1 MEKVSVVIPSYNS
14 SPYIMDAVTS
24 ALNQTY
30 DNLEVIIAD
39 DASTDDTRAVIR
51 EIRNPRVKLIERTEN
66 GGAAAARNSAI
77 RAATGRYIAFLDS
90 DDYWLPDKLSKQIG
104 KMQEEAA
111 GCSCTSYIEKSQK
124 GEILV
129 WVPGK
134 INYKRLLRENIVGTS
149 STVVYDTS
157 TLGKIYMPSLRL
169 AEDYATWLNMLR
181 KCDSMLGIR
190 EPLTYRRRRSD
201 SLSSRFVV
209 MWWFTYKV
217 YRDTQ
222 ALSPVTSLYYLFRVL
237 YWRLWK
243 RVRRICIP

>member
-1 MEKVSVVIPSYNS
+1 MKVSIVIPSYNS
-14 SPYIMDAVTS
+14 SSYIMDAVKS

-39 DASTDDTRAVIR
+39 DASTDDTCAMIR
-51 EIRNPRVKLIERTEN
+51 KIRDPRVKLIERTEN

-77 RAATGRYIAFLDS
+77 RAATGRYIGFLDS

-104 KMQEEAA
+104 KMREEAA
-111 GCSCTSYIEKSQK
+111 SCSCTSYIEKSQK
-124 GEILV
+124 GEVLV
-129 WVPGK
+129 GVPGE
-134 INYKRLLRENIVGTS
+134 INYKRLLRENIIGTS

-157 TLGKIYMPSLRL
+157 TLSKIYMPSLRL

-181 KCDSMLGIR
+181 QCDSMLGIR

-209 MWWFTYKV
+209 MWWFTYRV

-237 YWRLWK
+237 CWRLWK